1 MQEFYHK
8 VKTFFC
14 LDKMGFTKGLRQ
26 KFVLDFVIT
35 LRPLQ
40 GRLRSFLKYSIA
52 CTYILPFVMKT
63 AYILWGSILPV
74 EVISV
79 DCNRNLHHLI
89 PINFHILPSCGKNIV
104 IKMAD
109 SQ

>member
-1 MQEFYHK
+1 MQEFCHK

-40 GRLRSFLKYSIA
+40 GRLKSFLKYSIA
-52 CTYILPFVMKT
+52 CIYTLPFVMKT
-63 AYILWGSILPV
+63 TYILWGSILPV

-79 DCNRNLHHLI
+79 DCNTNLHHLI
-89 PINFHILPSCGKNIV
+89 TYKFPHFTFLW
-104 IKMAD
+104 
-109 SQ
+109 